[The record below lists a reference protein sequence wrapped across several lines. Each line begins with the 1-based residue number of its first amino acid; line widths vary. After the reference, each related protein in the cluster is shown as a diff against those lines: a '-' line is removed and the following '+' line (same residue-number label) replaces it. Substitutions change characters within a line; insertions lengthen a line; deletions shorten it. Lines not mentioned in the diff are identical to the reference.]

1 MLHNSLVKVL
11 PLLVQLDEMLHN
23 SLVKV
28 LPSEMGVTVGCD
40 NFKDSIIDGKKR
52 HIEGSSTK
60 VKDEDILLPLLL
72 VHTIGNGSGGGFID
86 DTHNLHSRNDSSILG
101 GLSLSVVEVGG
112 DCHHSVGHLLAEVG
126 LSCLLHLGQHHG
138 ADLFGCKGLLSLAC
152 LNLDVGLCLFLNDLK
167 REVLQIMLHRT
178 ILEFAAN
185 KTLGIKN
192 GVLRIRCQLIFSSV
206 SN

>member
-60 VKDEDILLPLLL
+60 VKDEDILPLLL
-72 VHTIGNGSGGGFID
+72 VHTIGNGSSSGFID
-86 DTHNLHSRNDSSILG
+86 DTHNLHSSDDSGILG

-112 DCHHSVGHLLAEVG
+112 DSHHGMGHLLAEVG
-126 LSCLLHLGQHHG
+126 FSRLLHLGQHHG
-138 ADLFGCKGLLSLAC
+138 ADLFGGKGLLSLASF
-152 LNLDVGLCLFLNDLK
+152 NLDV
-167 REVLQIMLHRT
+167 R
-178 ILEFAAN
+178 
-185 KTLGIKN
+185 
-192 GVLRIRCQLIFSSV
+192 LR
-206 SN
+206 